1 MAENKRDYYEVLGIQ
16 KGAGEAEI
24 KKAYRSLAKKYHP
37 DVNPGD
43 AEAEVKFK
51 EINEAYA
58 ILSDP
63 EKKARYDQYGH
74 EGIDPSAGFGGYG
87 DFGGFGGFDF
97 SDIFSS
103 FFGGSGGGGGSRRNA
118 PTRGEDL
125 QYRLAI
131 SFEEAAF
138 GCKKEISYNRIEKC
152 PECGSTG
159 AEKGTSPEVCKECGG
174 TGQVRVTQRTALGM
188 FQTTKTCDHC
198 HGTGKI
204 IKNPCKNCSGKGYVK
219 VTKKLEVSIPAG
231 IDDGERVGL
240 PGQGNSG
247 RNNGPTG
254 DLVILV
260 SVRPHPI
267 FERDGYNLYCEVPL
281 TFAEAALGAEISVP
295 TLEGQVKYTIP
306 EGTQSG
312 TTFTLRGKGIQAIRS
327 TRKGDLIFR
336 VVVEI
341 PKNMNET
348 QKDLLRKFADSCGD
362 TNYAK
367 KTSFF
372 KKIFKDR
379 DK

>member
-254 DLVILV
+254 DLIILV